1 MLHASTSQPHEERE
15 PESDATEIKRNQFVK
30 LLPLIVGF
38 AAARTG
44 IIASTYSS
52 YTQTDANFLSDGTSL
67 FTSLILIVLLVF
79 IAGRNVFLNKGTVN
93 RIARVCFAFQTISII
108 ALGFLSTSG
117 YDHEPVYLVA
127 GIANAVVSP
136 CAMFYWTRRARG
148 SSSSV
153 AAIFVFSAIAL
164 SEVEIFACSLLPTL
178 ASHILAAAFALLQF
192 PAMLFARKATQPYE
206 MPHSES
212 HDSLSFMKDSIKSKS
227 VLVSS
232 ALGVAALGLTIGLL
246 RGYPNGEAVSFDAA
260 SRCAYMMLTIAVCAL
275 VVALCVK
282 GRRGILTTGI
292 WIIMF
297 ALSCCA
303 LTSYAA
309 WGANLQIGAIFAT
322 TVNALMVGYCAHLAI
337 SFMTYGWRDPYYY
350 AIAGW
355 LAFFLPRA
363 IGRIVLSSIYPLN
376 TNTELMLAIMG
387 DAALV
392 SALLV
397 FVRFLNVARTPPQ
410 TLVDHERSTLQKLM
424 ALNDT
429 NEIAATTAMRH
440 NAISQG
446 VSDIGKRFMLSA
458 RETEVLSLYALG
470 HTQKKIAEELF
481 ITAGTVHEHIRHIY
495 TKTGFHSRQEILDYV
510 NDSILDSDTNAAGR

>member
-93 RIARVCFAFQTISII
+93 RIARVCFALQTISII

-178 ASHILAAAFALLQF
+178 ASHILAAASPSCSF
-192 PAMLFARKATQPYE
+192 PPCSSHARQPN
-206 MPHSES
+206 PT
-212 HDSLSFMKDSIKSKS
+212 KCP
-227 VLVSS
+227 
-232 ALGVAALGLTIGLL
+232 T
-246 RGYPNGEAVSFDAA
+246 A
-260 SRCAYMMLTIAVCAL
+260 SRTIRCP
-275 VVALCVK
+275 
-282 GRRGILTTGI
+282 
-292 WIIMF
+292 
-297 ALSCCA
+297 S
-303 LTSYAA
+303 
-309 WGANLQIGAIFAT
+309 
-322 TVNALMVGYCAHLAI
+322 
-337 SFMTYGWRDPYYY
+337 
-350 AIAGW
+350 
-355 LAFFLPRA
+355 
-363 IGRIVLSSIYPLN
+363 
-376 TNTELMLAIMG
+376 
-387 DAALV
+387 
-392 SALLV
+392 
-397 FVRFLNVARTPPQ
+397 
-410 TLVDHERSTLQKLM
+410 
-424 ALNDT
+424 
-429 NEIAATTAMRH
+429 
-440 NAISQG
+440 
-446 VSDIGKRFMLSA
+446 
-458 RETEVLSLYALG
+458 
-470 HTQKKIAEELF
+470 
-481 ITAGTVHEHIRHIY
+481 
-495 TKTGFHSRQEILDYV
+495 
-510 NDSILDSDTNAAGR
+510 